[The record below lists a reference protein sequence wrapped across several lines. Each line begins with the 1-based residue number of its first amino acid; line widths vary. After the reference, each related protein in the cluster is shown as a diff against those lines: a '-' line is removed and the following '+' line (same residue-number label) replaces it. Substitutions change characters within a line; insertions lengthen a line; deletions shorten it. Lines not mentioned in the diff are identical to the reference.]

1 MSDVN
6 KHLFRRYHSIQ
17 YNLPLIYSLY
27 IYVLKWLDPKSE
39 NFHELQNHVPY
50 KEVIHLEN
58 IITYQIM
65 IITRSKDLT

>member
-1 MSDVN
+1 M
-6 KHLFRRYHSIQ
+6 
-17 YNLPLIYSLY
+17 
-27 IYVLKWLDPKSE
+27 LKWLDPKSE

-58 IITYQIM
+58 VITYQIM